1 MGLILYGGGIP
12 PSWSDDADFLVLI
25 PTRSTEIVQRTL
37 QVVEAALDSQ
47 ADSYMPFMSDPEGNQ
62 ALSAILKATNMEFIG
77 ASPEKYRTILN
88 RVGVRWAATD
98 LGLEVVPTSEMI
110 EDRADALYW
119 LTRIPCPVVVRTL
132 RSKSRRFFSQD
143 DAMNYIDS
151 VISDGPLVIEQLVTD
166 AIEVETIMFGQPGDM
181 PICLGEIDMTKR
193 GAARRNLTEL
203 PPDTL
208 SEEWLM
214 RVRRNAALLIMK
226 LEWKGLISARFL
238 ITRDHRAYFLQL
250 HPGFQP
256 WHQLVEH
263 AIGAD
268 IIDGQVRMLHGEE
281 LDWEQTEIRFK
292 GHRIGL
298 HIIALS
304 SGVVT
309 TRDATIPNKCDILW
323 NITSG
328 DSVQSGQSLAYVICG
343 GASRQEAI
351 VRGQNILATLDIIGP
366 KTNIGDLQS
375 EFLKTSYWTAP
386 TPRHL
391 ERSQPANET

>member
-1 MGLILYGGGIP
+1 
-12 PSWSDDADFLVLI
+12 
-25 PTRSTEIVQRTL
+25 
-37 QVVEAALDSQ
+37 
-47 ADSYMPFMSDPEGNQ
+47 MPFMSDPEGNQ
-62 ALSAILKATNMEFIG
+62 ALSAILKATNMDFIG
-77 ASPEKYRTILN
+77 ASPDIYRTISTG
-88 RVGVRWAATD
+88 GVRWAATD

-132 RSKSRRFFSQD
+132 RSKSRRFFTQEE
-143 DAMNYIDS
+143 AMEYIDS
-151 VISDGPLVIEQLVTD
+151 VIEDGPLVIEQLVSD

-214 RVRRNAALLIMK
+214 RIRRNAALLIMK

-238 ITRDHRAYFLQL
+238 ITRDQRAYFLQL

-281 LDWEQTEIRFK
+281 LDWEQADIRFR

-309 TRDATIPNKCDILW
+309 TRDATIPSKCDILW
-323 NITSG
+323 NIASG
-328 DSVQSGQSLAYVICG
+328 DSVHSGQSLAYVICG
-343 GASRQEAI
+343 GKPSKAI

-375 EFLKTSYWTAP
+375 EFSNKLLGCPTQAFGRQSASKRVLGLTAD
-386 TPRHL
+386 L
-391 ERSQPANET
+391 FWAN